1 VDKRDVWVFVQGVVG
16 NIKRGFGDFS
26 EDTGLKILDSV

>member
-1 VDKRDVWVFVQGVVG
+1 VVG

-26 EDTGLKILDSV
+26 EDTRLKGLEGYGIEGLG

>member
-1 VDKRDVWVFVQGVVG
+1 VVG

-26 EDTGLKILDSV
+26 EDKGLKGFDSF